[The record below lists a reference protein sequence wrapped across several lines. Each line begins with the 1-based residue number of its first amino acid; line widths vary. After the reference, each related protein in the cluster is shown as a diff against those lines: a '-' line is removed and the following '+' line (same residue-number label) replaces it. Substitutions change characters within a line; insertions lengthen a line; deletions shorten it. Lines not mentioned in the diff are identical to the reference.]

1 MLPLLC
7 SGFCIFEHLL
17 SLVLSRH
24 MLCMRLWFQKL
35 LLFLAQLCRVSVFY
49 FHILKWTHW
58 YVLST
63 TSWNPSTHTSFTY
76 SFSLNNIPTSKCI
89 SCCCRILRIPTEELQ
104 HHFDTQ
110 LPESVKELLTYAKNF
125 LEFCSFQAL
134 HVVSSHPDY
143 LSDKEFRRMTF
154 DMMLAWES
162 PCVENKALDKVR
174 KLLPVH
180 SFNIIEILCFLIF
193 NQKLHSIAPLSST
206 FAWRCLLNHLQ
217 LQETAS
223 SSNQEV
229 EDEDGW
235 SLFYSSSTNMAVQVL
250 LFINFIV
257 FVMCKYHIILILFS
271 HRHRMS

>member
-1 MLPLLC
+1 MPLYA
-7 SGFCIFEHLL
+7 
-17 SLVLSRH
+17 SLVSETTSLFSSI
-24 MLCMRLWFQKL
+24 MLCECVL
-35 LLFLAQLCRVSVFY
+35 LPHNQMNALICFILNCLRPLHYISY
-49 FHILKWTHW
+49 ILKSQYTIQ
-58 YVLST
+58 VL
-63 TSWNPSTHTSFTY
+63 
-76 SFSLNNIPTSKCI
+76 PTVSSANSKCI

-110 LPESVKELLTYAKNF
+110 LPESVKELLTYARNF
-125 LEFCSFQAL
+125 LEFCSYQTL
-134 HVVSSHPDY
+134 HVLSSRPDY

-174 KLLPVH
+174 KLLPVN

-193 NQKLHSIAPLSST
+193 NQKLQSIAPLSST
-206 FAWRCLLNHLQ
+206 FASCCRLNHLQ

-235 SLFYSSSTNMAVQVL
+235 SFFYSSSTNMAVQVL

-257 FVMCKYHIILILFS
+257 FVICKYHIILILFS
-271 HRHRMS
+271 HRHRMG